1 MFYRFPFYLLWQL
14 HLHQNHGKAIMKTC
28 DEKSI
33 DMMKQSRGLLFSSV
47 DDNIISSLG
56 PAICSLKA
64 DVYYQISSC
73 ALQSCAT
80 NL

>member
-33 DMMKQSRGLLFSSV
+33 DMMKQSRSLLFSSV

-56 PAICSLKA
+56 PAICALK
-64 DVYYQISSC
+64 DGVYYQFFSC

-80 NL
+80 NS